1 MADDK
6 SLLEDILEVR
16 KKRFKDAL
24 FDNDDSQISKNN
36 FVRKNENKNKIDMD
50 DKYMDL
56 KNKKINEIDEKVK
69 TNNGKITKLE
79 KIREQRAKRERL
91 EKGFIQP
98 KKSENIIKDNQN
110 TENLKKIEKTQEKTA
125 KLKNQNENINLSKN
139 SDKSI
144 KAVADSTKTVNTAQK
159 EKAAKETDRNSI
171 IKNFFKNRKNKKLS
185 FTPYIRTEVDVR
197 SVMKDVIISL
207 IPAIIAA
214 SLVYGAKALL
224 VIVTS
229 IFSAV
234 VTEKLFSRIF
244 LNDKDSVHDLSA
256 VITGILMALTLA
268 PLTSLPVVAFG
279 ASMAIIFGKLMYGG
293 IGKNV
298 LNPAV
303 VGREFMTVFFPAAMS
318 SGTIWFSQETL
329 RLSKVNFFVNFQKTP
344 IMSYLDELLL
354 TSSGSL
360 GSYSAF
366 ALILGGLYLLLKNR
380 ISWHIPVTLFA
391 TSFIAT
397 MILKDG
403 ISVSMGGLLL
413 TGIFMAT
420 DMPTSPSFAG
430 GKIYYGIMLGV
441 VIVLL
446 SVLGVK
452 NETLSYVLLILN
464 PFTRFIN
471 KVFRPVVFGYDV
483 KEEVV
488 KQVGKAILLTFGII
502 VFALIFIGLHKIGA
516 IPYLVYL
523 YILVLTLQLIRSD
536 RNKNLSK

>member
-1 MADDK
+1 MTDEK
-6 SLLEDILEVR
+6 TLLEEILDVR
-16 KKRFKDAL
+16 KKIKNGL
-24 FDNDDSQISKNN
+24 LDNDDTVHHSET
-36 FVRKNENKNKIDMD
+36 EN
-50 DKYMDL
+50 L
-56 KNKKINEIDEKVK
+56 PKKRNINQQNLH
-69 TNNGKITKLE
+69 NNGKIIKLE
-79 KIREQRAKRERL
+79 KTRNEKTKRETIKKEVN
-91 EKGFIQP
+91 EKAENEE
-98 KKSENIIKDNQN
+98 KKNI
-110 TENLKKIEKTQEKTA
+110 KKI
-125 KLKNQNENINLSKN
+125 KNTNLSKPKVYE
-139 SDKSI
+139 KSNILNEKNLGKQDEKI
-144 KAVADSTKTVNTAQK
+144 KRRK
-159 EKAAKETDRNSI
+159 I
-171 IKNFFKNRKNKKLS
+171 IRTFFKKREMKKMS
-185 FTPYIRTEVDVR
+185 FNPFVRTDVEVRD
-197 SVMKDVIISL
+197 VMKDVIISL
-207 IPAIIAA
+207 FPAIIAA
-214 SLVYGAKALL
+214 GLVYGLTALL

-234 VTEKLFSRIF
+234 ITEKLFSRIF
-244 LNDKDSVHDLSA
+244 LNDKDSAHDLSA

-303 VGREFMTVFFPAAMS
+303 VGREFMTVFFPVAMS
-318 SGTIWFSQETL
+318 SGTIWFSQEAL
-329 RLSKVNFFVNFQKTP
+329 RLSKINFFVNFQKTP

-420 DMPTSPSFAG
+420 DMPTSPSFAA
-430 GKIYYGIMLGV
+430 GKIYYGIILGV

-446 SVLGVK
+446 SMLGVK

-464 PFTRFIN
+464 PFTRYIN
-471 KVFRPVVFGYDV
+471 KVFRPVVFGYEV

-488 KQVGKAILLTFGII
+488 KQVGKGILLTLVII

-536 RNKNLSK
+536 RNKKFK

>member
-1 MADDK
+1 MTDEK
-6 SLLEDILEVR
+6 TLLEEILDVR
-16 KKRFKDAL
+16 KKIKNGL
-24 FDNDDSQISKNN
+24 LDNDDTVHHSET
-36 FVRKNENKNKIDMD
+36 EN
-50 DKYMDL
+50 L
-56 KNKKINEIDEKVK
+56 PKKRNINQQNLH
-69 TNNGKITKLE
+69 NNGKIIKLE
-79 KIREQRAKRERL
+79 KTRNEKTKRETIKKEVN
-91 EKGFIQP
+91 EKAENEE
-98 KKSENIIKDNQN
+98 KKNI
-110 TENLKKIEKTQEKTA
+110 KKI
-125 KLKNQNENINLSKN
+125 KNTNLSKPKVYE
-139 SDKSI
+139 KSNILNEKNLGKQDEKI
-144 KAVADSTKTVNTAQK
+144 KRRK
-159 EKAAKETDRNSI
+159 I
-171 IKNFFKNRKNKKLS
+171 IRTFFKKREMKKMS
-185 FTPYIRTEVDVR
+185 FNPFVRTDVEVRD
-197 SVMKDVIISL
+197 VMKDVIISL
-207 IPAIIAA
+207 FPAIIAA
-214 SLVYGAKALL
+214 GLVYGLTALL
-224 VIVTS
+224 VIATS
-229 IFSAV
+229 VFSAV

-244 LNDKDSVHDLSA
+244 LNDKNSAHDLSA

-318 SGTIWFSQETL
+318 SGTIWFSQEAL
-329 RLSKVNFFVNFQKTP
+329 RLSKINFFVNFQKTP

-360 GSYSAF
+360 GSYSVF
-366 ALILGGLYLLLKNR
+366 ALIMGGLYLLLKNR

-446 SVLGVK
+446 SMLGVK

-488 KQVGKAILLTFGII
+488 KQVGKAIILTLGII
-502 VFALIFIGLHKIGA
+502 VFALIFIGLHKIEA

-536 RNKNLSK
+536 RNKKFK

>member
-1 MADDK
+1 MTDEK
-6 SLLEDILEVR
+6 TLLEEILDVR
-16 KKRFKDAL
+16 KKIKNGL
-24 FDNDDSQISKNN
+24 LDNDDTVHHSET
-36 FVRKNENKNKIDMD
+36 EN
-50 DKYMDL
+50 L
-56 KNKKINEIDEKVK
+56 PKKRNINQQNLH
-69 TNNGKITKLE
+69 NNGKIIKLE
-79 KIREQRAKRERL
+79 KTRNEKTKRETIKKEVN
-91 EKGFIQP
+91 EKAENEE
-98 KKSENIIKDNQN
+98 KKNI
-110 TENLKKIEKTQEKTA
+110 KKI
-125 KLKNQNENINLSKN
+125 KNTNLSKPKVYE
-139 SDKSI
+139 KSNILNEKNLGKQDEKI
-144 KAVADSTKTVNTAQK
+144 KRRK
-159 EKAAKETDRNSI
+159 I
-171 IKNFFKNRKNKKLS
+171 IRTFFKKREMKKMS
-185 FTPYIRTEVDVR
+185 FNPFVRTDVEVRD
-197 SVMKDVIISL
+197 VMKDVIISL
-207 IPAIIAA
+207 FPAIIAA
-214 SLVYGAKALL
+214 GLVYGLTALL

-234 VTEKLFSRIF
+234 ITEKLFSRIF
-244 LNDKDSVHDLSA
+244 LNDKDSAHDLSA

-303 VGREFMTVFFPAAMS
+303 VGREFMTVFFPATMS
-318 SGTIWFSQETL
+318 SGTIWFSQEAL
-329 RLSKVNFFVNFQKTP
+329 RLSKINFFVNFQKTP

-420 DMPTSPSFAG
+420 DMPTSPSFAA
-430 GKIYYGIMLGV
+430 GKIYYGIILGV

-446 SVLGVK
+446 SMLGVK

-464 PFTRFIN
+464 PFTRYIN
-471 KVFRPVVFGYDV
+471 KVFRPVVFGYEV

-488 KQVGKAILLTFGII
+488 KQVGKGILLTLVII

-536 RNKNLSK
+536 RNKKGN

>member
-6 SLLEDILEVR
+6 SLLEDILNVR

-24 FDNDDSQISKNN
+24 FDNDGSQISKNN
-36 FVRKNENKNKIDMD
+36 FVSENENKNKIDMD

-56 KNKKINEIDEKVK
+56 KNKKTNEINEKVK
-69 TNNGKITKLE
+69 TNSGKIIKLE
-79 KIREQRAKRERL
+79 KIREQKAKRERL
-91 EKGFIQP
+91 EKGFIQT
-98 KKSENIIKDNQN
+98 KESENVNKDNQN

-125 KLKNQNENINLSKN
+125 KLNNQNENVNLRKN
-139 SDKSI
+139 SDKSV
-144 KAVADSTKTVNTAQK
+144 KTDTKTVNTAQK
-159 EKAAKETDRNSI
+159 EKAAKKTDRNSI

-185 FTPYIRTEVDVR
+185 FTPYIRTEVDIR

-207 IPAIIAA
+207 IPAIVAA

-229 IFSAV
+229 VFSAV
-234 VTEKLFSRIF
+234 VTEKLFSIIF
-244 LNDKDSVHDLSA
+244 LNDKDSAHDLSA

-279 ASMAIIFGKLMYGG
+279 AAMAIIFGKLMYGG

-318 SGTIWFSQETL
+318 SGTIWFSQEAL
-329 RLSKVNFFVNFQKTP
+329 RLSKINFFVNFQKTP

-366 ALILGGLYLLLKNR
+366 ALVLGGLYLLLKNR

-391 TSFIAT
+391 TSFIAA
-397 MILKDG
+397 MVLKDG
-403 ISVSMGGLLL
+403 ISVSTGGLLL
-413 TGIFMAT
+413 IGIFMAT

-441 VIVLL
+441 VIALL

-488 KQVGKAILLTFGII
+488 KQGGKAILLTLGII

-536 RNKNLSK
+536 RNKKGN

>member
-1 MADDK
+1 MTDEK
-6 SLLEDILEVR
+6 TLLEEILDVR
-16 KKRFKDAL
+16 KKIKNGL
-24 FDNDDSQISKNN
+24 LDNDDTVHPSET
-36 FVRKNENKNKIDMD
+36 ENL
-50 DKYMDL
+50 L
-56 KNKKINEIDEKVK
+56 KKRDTNQQNLY
-69 TNNGKITKLE
+69 NNGKIIKLE
-79 KIREQRAKRERL
+79 KTRNEKTKRETIKKEVN
-91 EKGFIQP
+91 EKA
-98 KKSENIIKDNQN
+98 ENEEK
-110 TENLKKIEKTQEKTA
+110 KKI
-125 KLKNQNENINLSKN
+125 KNTNLSKPKVYE
-139 SDKSI
+139 KSNILNEKNLGKQDEKI
-144 KAVADSTKTVNTAQK
+144 KRR
-159 EKAAKETDRNSI
+159 EI
-171 IKNFFKNRKNKKLS
+171 IRNFFKKREKKKMS
-185 FTPYIRTEVDVR
+185 FNPFVRTDVEVRD
-197 SVMKDVIISL
+197 VMKDVIIAL
-207 IPAIIAA
+207 FPAIIAA
-214 SLVYGAKALL
+214 GLVYGLTALL

-234 VTEKLFSRIF
+234 ITEKLFSRIF
-244 LNDKDSVHDLSA
+244 LNDKDSALDLSA

-318 SGTIWFSQETL
+318 SGTIWFSQEAL
-329 RLSKVNFFVNFQKTP
+329 RLSKINFFVNFQKTP

-360 GSYSAF
+360 GSYSVF
-366 ALILGGLYLLLKNR
+366 ALIMGGLYLLLKNR

-420 DMPTSPSFAG
+420 DMPTSPSFAA
-430 GKIYYGIMLGV
+430 GKIYYGIILGV

-446 SVLGVK
+446 SMLGVK

-464 PFTRFIN
+464 PFTRYIN
-471 KVFRPVVFGYDV
+471 KVFRPVVFGYEV

-488 KQVGKAILLTFGII
+488 KQVGKGILLTLVII

-536 RNKNLSK
+536 RNKKFK

>member
-1 MADDK
+1 MTDEK
-6 SLLEDILEVR
+6 TLLEEILDVR
-16 KKRFKDAL
+16 KKIKNGL
-24 FDNDDSQISKNN
+24 LDNDDTVHHSET
-36 FVRKNENKNKIDMD
+36 EN
-50 DKYMDL
+50 L
-56 KNKKINEIDEKVK
+56 PKKRNINQQNLH
-69 TNNGKITKLE
+69 NNGKIIKLE
-79 KIREQRAKRERL
+79 KTRNEKNKRETIKKEVN
-91 EKGFIQP
+91 EKAENEE
-98 KKSENIIKDNQN
+98 KKNI
-110 TENLKKIEKTQEKTA
+110 KKI
-125 KLKNQNENINLSKN
+125 KNTNLSKPKVYE
-139 SDKSI
+139 KSNILNEKNLGKQDEKI
-144 KAVADSTKTVNTAQK
+144 KRRK
-159 EKAAKETDRNSI
+159 I
-171 IKNFFKNRKNKKLS
+171 IRTFFKKREMKKMS
-185 FTPYIRTEVDVR
+185 FNPFVRTDVEVRD
-197 SVMKDVIISL
+197 VMKDVIISL
-207 IPAIIAA
+207 FPAIIAA
-214 SLVYGAKALL
+214 GLVYGLTALL

-234 VTEKLFSRIF
+234 ITEKLFSRIF
-244 LNDKDSVHDLSA
+244 LNDKDSAHDLSA

-318 SGTIWFSQETL
+318 SGTIWFSQEAL
-329 RLSKVNFFVNFQKTP
+329 RLSKINFFVNFQKTP

-420 DMPTSPSFAG
+420 DMPTSPSFAA
-430 GKIYYGIMLGV
+430 GKIYYGIILGV

-446 SVLGVK
+446 SMLGVK

-464 PFTRFIN
+464 PFTRYIN
-471 KVFRPVVFGYDV
+471 KVFRPVVFGYEV

-488 KQVGKAILLTFGII
+488 KQVGKGILLTLVII
-502 VFALIFIGLHKIGA
+502 VFALIFIWLHKIGA

-536 RNKNLSK
+536 RNKKFK

>member
-1 MADDK
+1 MTDEK
-6 SLLEDILEVR
+6 TLLEEILDVR
-16 KKRFKDAL
+16 KKIKNGL
-24 FDNDDSQISKNN
+24 LDNDDTVHHSET
-36 FVRKNENKNKIDMD
+36 EN
-50 DKYMDL
+50 L
-56 KNKKINEIDEKVK
+56 PKKRNINQQNLH
-69 TNNGKITKLE
+69 NNGKIIKLE
-79 KIREQRAKRERL
+79 KTRNEKTKRETIKKEVN
-91 EKGFIQP
+91 EKAENEE
-98 KKSENIIKDNQN
+98 KKNI
-110 TENLKKIEKTQEKTA
+110 KKI
-125 KLKNQNENINLSKN
+125 KNTNLSKPKVYE
-139 SDKSI
+139 KSNILNEKNLGKQDEKI
-144 KAVADSTKTVNTAQK
+144 KRRK
-159 EKAAKETDRNSI
+159 I
-171 IKNFFKNRKNKKLS
+171 IRTFFKKREMKKMS
-185 FTPYIRTEVDVR
+185 FNPFVRTDVEVRD
-197 SVMKDVIISL
+197 VMKDVIISL
-207 IPAIIAA
+207 FPAIIAA
-214 SLVYGAKALL
+214 GLVYGLTALL

-234 VTEKLFSRIF
+234 ITEKLFSRIF
-244 LNDKDSVHDLSA
+244 LNDKDSAHDLSA

-318 SGTIWFSQETL
+318 SGTIWFSQEAL
-329 RLSKVNFFVNFQKTP
+329 RLSKINFFVNFQKIP

-420 DMPTSPSFAG
+420 DMPTSPSFAA
-430 GKIYYGIMLGV
+430 GKIYYGIILGV

-446 SVLGVK
+446 SMLGVK

-464 PFTRFIN
+464 PFTRYIN
-471 KVFRPVVFGYDV
+471 KVFRPVVFGYEV

-488 KQVGKAILLTFGII
+488 KQVGKGILLTLVII

-536 RNKNLSK
+536 RNKKFK

>member
-6 SLLEDILEVR
+6 SLLEDILNVR

-24 FDNDDSQISKNN
+24 FDNDGSQISKNN
-36 FVRKNENKNKIDMD
+36 FVSENENKNKIDMD

-56 KNKKINEIDEKVK
+56 KNKKTNEINEKVK
-69 TNNGKITKLE
+69 TNSGKIIKLE
-79 KIREQRAKRERL
+79 KIREQKAKRERL
-91 EKGFIQP
+91 EKGFIQT
-98 KKSENIIKDNQN
+98 KESENVNKDNQN

-125 KLKNQNENINLSKN
+125 KLNNQNENANLRKN
-139 SDKSI
+139 SDKSV
-144 KAVADSTKTVNTAQK
+144 KTDTKTVNTAQK
-159 EKAAKETDRNSI
+159 EKTAKKTDRNSI

-185 FTPYIRTEVDVR
+185 FTPYIRTEVDIR

-207 IPAIIAA
+207 IPAIVAA

-234 VTEKLFSRIF
+234 VTEKLFSIIF
-244 LNDKDSVHDLSA
+244 LNDKDSAHDLSA

-279 ASMAIIFGKLMYGG
+279 AGMAIIFGKLMYGG

-318 SGTIWFSQETL
+318 SGTIWFSQEAL
-329 RLSKVNFFVNFQKTP
+329 RLSKINFFVNFQKTP

-391 TSFIAT
+391 TSFIAA
-397 MILKDG
+397 MVLKDG
-403 ISVSMGGLLL
+403 ISVSTGGLLL

-441 VIVLL
+441 VIALL

-488 KQVGKAILLTFGII
+488 KQGGKAILLTLGII

-536 RNKNLSK
+536 RNKKFN

>member
-6 SLLEDILEVR
+6 SLIEDILNVR

-24 FDNDDSQISKNN
+24 FDNDGSQISKNN
-36 FVRKNENKNKIDMD
+36 FVSENENKNKIDMD

-56 KNKKINEIDEKVK
+56 KNKKTNEINEKVK
-69 TNNGKITKLE
+69 TNSGKIIKLE
-79 KIREQRAKRERL
+79 KIREQKAKRERL
-91 EKGFIQP
+91 EKGFIQT
-98 KKSENIIKDNQN
+98 KESENVNKDNQN

-125 KLKNQNENINLSKN
+125 KLNNQNENVNLRKN
-139 SDKSI
+139 SDKSV
-144 KAVADSTKTVNTAQK
+144 KTDTKTVNTAQK
-159 EKAAKETDRNSI
+159 EKAAKKTDRNSI

-185 FTPYIRTEVDVR
+185 FTPYIRTEVDIR

-207 IPAIIAA
+207 IPAIVAA

-234 VTEKLFSRIF
+234 VTEKLFSIIF
-244 LNDKDSVHDLSA
+244 LNDKDSAHDLSA

-318 SGTIWFSQETL
+318 SGTIWFSQEAL
-329 RLSKVNFFVNFQKTP
+329 RLSKINFFVNFQKTP

-391 TSFIAT
+391 TSFIAA
-397 MILKDG
+397 MVLKDG
-403 ISVSMGGLLL
+403 ISVSTGGLLL

-441 VIVLL
+441 VIALL

-488 KQVGKAILLTFGII
+488 KQGGKAILLTLGII

-536 RNKNLSK
+536 RNKKFN

>member
-1 MADDK
+1 MTDEK
-6 SLLEDILEVR
+6 TLLEEILDVR
-16 KKRFKDAL
+16 KKIKNGLLDNEDTVHPSETENLLKKKDTNQQNL
-24 FDNDDSQISKNN
+24 
-36 FVRKNENKNKIDMD
+36 
-50 DKYMDL
+50 Y
-56 KNKKINEIDEKVK
+56 
-69 TNNGKITKLE
+69 NNGKIIKLE
-79 KIREQRAKRERL
+79 KTRNEKTKRETIKKEVN
-91 EKGFIQP
+91 EKA
-98 KKSENIIKDNQN
+98 ENEEK
-110 TENLKKIEKTQEKTA
+110 KKI
-125 KLKNQNENINLSKN
+125 KNTNLSKPKVYE
-139 SDKSI
+139 KSNILNEKNLGKQDEKI
-144 KAVADSTKTVNTAQK
+144 KRR
-159 EKAAKETDRNSI
+159 EI
-171 IKNFFKNRKNKKLS
+171 IRNFFKKREKKKMS
-185 FTPYIRTEVDVR
+185 FNPFVRTDVEVRD
-197 SVMKDVIISL
+197 VMKDVIIAL
-207 IPAIIAA
+207 FPAIIAA
-214 SLVYGAKALL
+214 GLVYGLTALL

-234 VTEKLFSRIF
+234 ITEKLFSRIF
-244 LNDKDSVHDLSA
+244 LNDKDSAHDLSA

-318 SGTIWFSQETL
+318 SGTIWFSQEAL
-329 RLSKVNFFVNFQKTP
+329 RLSKINFFVNFQKTP

-420 DMPTSPSFAG
+420 DMPTSPSFAA
-430 GKIYYGIMLGV
+430 GKIYYGIILGV

-446 SVLGVK
+446 SMLGVK

-464 PFTRFIN
+464 PFTRYIN
-471 KVFRPVVFGYDV
+471 KVFRPVVFGYEV

-488 KQVGKAILLTFGII
+488 KQVGKGILLTLVII
-502 VFALIFIGLHKIGA
+502 VFALIFIGLHKIEA

-523 YILVLTLQLIRSD
+523 YILVLILQLIRSD
-536 RNKNLSK
+536 RNKKFK

>member
-1 MADDK
+1 M
-6 SLLEDILEVR
+6 LEEILDVR
-16 KKRFKDAL
+16 KKIKNGLLDNEDTVHPSETENLLKKKDTNQQNL
-24 FDNDDSQISKNN
+24 
-36 FVRKNENKNKIDMD
+36 
-50 DKYMDL
+50 Y
-56 KNKKINEIDEKVK
+56 
-69 TNNGKITKLE
+69 NNGKIIKLE
-79 KIREQRAKRERL
+79 KTRNEKTKRETIKKEVN
-91 EKGFIQP
+91 EKAENEE
-98 KKSENIIKDNQN
+98 KKNI
-110 TENLKKIEKTQEKTA
+110 KKI
-125 KLKNQNENINLSKN
+125 KNTNLSKPKVYE
-139 SDKSI
+139 KSNILNEKNLGKQDEKI
-144 KAVADSTKTVNTAQK
+144 KRRK
-159 EKAAKETDRNSI
+159 I
-171 IKNFFKNRKNKKLS
+171 IRTFFKKREMKKMS
-185 FTPYIRTEVDVR
+185 FNPFVRTDVEVRD
-197 SVMKDVIISL
+197 VMKDVIISL
-207 IPAIIAA
+207 FPAIIAA
-214 SLVYGAKALL
+214 GLVYGLTALL

-234 VTEKLFSRIF
+234 ITEKLFSRIF
-244 LNDKDSVHDLSA
+244 LNDKDSAHDLSA

-318 SGTIWFSQETL
+318 SGTIWFSQEAL
-329 RLSKVNFFVNFQKTP
+329 RLSKINFFVNFQKTP

-420 DMPTSPSFAG
+420 DMPTSPSFAA
-430 GKIYYGIMLGV
+430 GKIYYGIILGV

-446 SVLGVK
+446 SMLGVK

-464 PFTRFIN
+464 PFTRYIN
-471 KVFRPVVFGYDV
+471 KVFRPVVFGYEV

-488 KQVGKAILLTFGII
+488 KQVGKGILLTLVII
-502 VFALIFIGLHKIGA
+502 VFALIFIGLHKIEA

-523 YILVLTLQLIRSD
+523 YILVLILQLIRSD
-536 RNKNLSK
+536 RNKKFK

>member
-6 SLLEDILEVR
+6 SLLEDILNVR

-24 FDNDDSQISKNN
+24 FDNDGSQISKNN
-36 FVRKNENKNKIDMD
+36 FVSENENKNKIDMD

-56 KNKKINEIDEKVK
+56 KNKKTNEINEKVK
-69 TNNGKITKLE
+69 TNSGKIIKLE
-79 KIREQRAKRERL
+79 KIREQKAKRERL
-91 EKGFIQP
+91 EKGFIQT
-98 KKSENIIKDNQN
+98 KESENVNKDNQN

-125 KLKNQNENINLSKN
+125 KLNNQNENVNLREN
-139 SDKSI
+139 SDKSV
-144 KAVADSTKTVNTAQK
+144 KTDTKTVNTVQK
-159 EKAAKETDRNSI
+159 EKAAKKTDRNSI

-185 FTPYIRTEVDVR
+185 FTPYIRTEVDIR

-207 IPAIIAA
+207 IPAIVAA

-229 IFSAV
+229 VFSAV

-244 LNDKDSVHDLSA
+244 LNDKDSAHDLSA

-279 ASMAIIFGKLMYGG
+279 AAMAIIFGKLMYGG

-318 SGTIWFSQETL
+318 SGTIWFSQEAL
-329 RLSKVNFFVNFQKTP
+329 RLSKINFFVNFQKTP

-391 TSFIAT
+391 TSFIAA
-397 MILKDG
+397 MVLKDG
-403 ISVSMGGLLL
+403 ISVSTGGLLL

-441 VIVLL
+441 VIALL

-488 KQVGKAILLTFGII
+488 KQGGKAILLTLGII

-536 RNKNLSK
+536 RNKKGN

>member
-6 SLLEDILEVR
+6 SLLEDILNVR

-24 FDNDDSQISKNN
+24 FDNDGSQISKNN
-36 FVRKNENKNKIDMD
+36 FVSENENKNKIDMD

-56 KNKKINEIDEKVK
+56 KNKKTNEINEKVK
-69 TNNGKITKLE
+69 TNSGKIIKLE
-79 KIREQRAKRERL
+79 KIREQKAKRERL
-91 EKGFIQP
+91 EKGFIQT
-98 KKSENIIKDNQN
+98 KESENVNKDNQN

-125 KLKNQNENINLSKN
+125 KLNNQNENANLRKN
-139 SDKSI
+139 SDKSV
-144 KAVADSTKTVNTAQK
+144 KTDTKTVNTAQK
-159 EKAAKETDRNSI
+159 EKAAKKTDRNSI

-185 FTPYIRTEVDVR
+185 FTPYIRTEVDIR

-207 IPAIIAA
+207 IPAIVAA

-234 VTEKLFSRIF
+234 VTEKLFSIIF
-244 LNDKDSVHDLSA
+244 LNDKDSAHDLSA

-279 ASMAIIFGKLMYGG
+279 AGMAIIFGKLMYGG

-318 SGTIWFSQETL
+318 SGTIWFSQEAL
-329 RLSKVNFFVNFQKTP
+329 RLSKINFFVNFQKTP
-344 IMSYLDELLL
+344 VMSYLDELLL

-391 TSFIAT
+391 TSFIAA
-397 MILKDG
+397 MVLKDG
-403 ISVSMGGLLL
+403 ISVSTGGLLL

-441 VIVLL
+441 VIALL

-488 KQVGKAILLTFGII
+488 KQGGKAILLTLGII

-536 RNKNLSK
+536 RNKKFN

>member
-1 MADDK
+1 MTDEK
-6 SLLEDILEVR
+6 TLLEEILDVR
-16 KKRFKDAL
+16 KKIKNGL
-24 FDNDDSQISKNN
+24 LDNDDTVHHSET
-36 FVRKNENKNKIDMD
+36 EN
-50 DKYMDL
+50 L
-56 KNKKINEIDEKVK
+56 PKKRNINQQNLH
-69 TNNGKITKLE
+69 NNGKIIKLE
-79 KIREQRAKRERL
+79 KTRNEKTKRETIKKEVN
-91 EKGFIQP
+91 EKAENEE
-98 KKSENIIKDNQN
+98 KKNI
-110 TENLKKIEKTQEKTA
+110 KKI
-125 KLKNQNENINLSKN
+125 KNTNLSKPKVYE
-139 SDKSI
+139 KSNILNEKNLGKQDEKI
-144 KAVADSTKTVNTAQK
+144 KRRK
-159 EKAAKETDRNSI
+159 I
-171 IKNFFKNRKNKKLS
+171 IRTFFKKREMKKMS
-185 FTPYIRTEVDVR
+185 FNPFVRTDVEVRD
-197 SVMKDVIISL
+197 VMKDVIISL
-207 IPAIIAA
+207 FPAIIAA
-214 SLVYGAKALL
+214 GLVYGLTALL

-244 LNDKDSVHDLSA
+244 LNDKDSAHDLSA

-318 SGTIWFSQETL
+318 SGTIWFSQEAL
-329 RLSKVNFFVNFQKTP
+329 RLSKINFFVNFQKTP

-464 PFTRFIN
+464 PFTRYIN
-471 KVFRPVVFGYDV
+471 KVFRPVVFGYEV

-488 KQVGKAILLTFGII
+488 KQVGKGILLTLGII

-536 RNKNLSK
+536 RNKKFK

>member
-1 MADDK
+1 MTDEK
-6 SLLEDILEVR
+6 TLLEEILDVR
-16 KKRFKDAL
+16 KKIKNGL
-24 FDNDDSQISKNN
+24 LDNDDTVHHSET
-36 FVRKNENKNKIDMD
+36 EN
-50 DKYMDL
+50 L
-56 KNKKINEIDEKVK
+56 PKKRNINQQNLH
-69 TNNGKITKLE
+69 NNGKIIKLE
-79 KIREQRAKRERL
+79 KTRNEKIKREAVKKETN
-91 EKGFIQP
+91 EKVENEKKKNIKTTINTKNTNLNKP
-98 KKSENIIKDNQN
+98 KV
-110 TENLKKIEKTQEKTA
+110 QEKSNI
-125 KLKNQNENINLSKN
+125 LNEKNLGKQDEK
-139 SDKSI
+139 I
-144 KAVADSTKTVNTAQK
+144 KRR
-159 EKAAKETDRNSI
+159 EI
-171 IKNFFKNRKNKKLS
+171 IRNFFKKREMKKMS
-185 FTPYIRTEVDVR
+185 FNPFVRTDVEVRD
-197 SVMKDVIISL
+197 VMKDVIISL
-207 IPAIIAA
+207 FPAIIAA
-214 SLVYGAKALL
+214 GLVYGLTALL

-234 VTEKLFSRIF
+234 ITEKLFSRIF
-244 LNDKDSVHDLSA
+244 LNDKDSAHDLSA

-318 SGTIWFSQETL
+318 SGTIWFSQEAL
-329 RLSKVNFFVNFQKTP
+329 RLSKINFFVNFQKTP

-420 DMPTSPSFAG
+420 DMPTSPSFAA
-430 GKIYYGIMLGV
+430 GKIYYGIILGV

-446 SVLGVK
+446 SMLGLK

-464 PFTRFIN
+464 PFTRYIN
-471 KVFRPVVFGYDV
+471 KVFRPVVFGYEV

-488 KQVGKAILLTFGII
+488 KQVGKGILLTLVII

-536 RNKNLSK
+536 RNKKFK

>member
-6 SLLEDILEVR
+6 SLLEDILNVR

-24 FDNDDSQISKNN
+24 FDNDGSQISKNN
-36 FVRKNENKNKIDMD
+36 FVSENENKNKIDMD

-56 KNKKINEIDEKVK
+56 KNKKTNEINEKVK
-69 TNNGKITKLE
+69 TNSGKIIKLE
-79 KIREQRAKRERL
+79 KIREQKAKRERL

-98 KKSENIIKDNQN
+98 KESENVNKDNQN

-125 KLKNQNENINLSKN
+125 KLNNQNENANLRKN
-139 SDKSI
+139 SDKSV
-144 KAVADSTKTVNTAQK
+144 KTDTKTVNTAQK
-159 EKAAKETDRNSI
+159 EKAAKKTDRNSI

-185 FTPYIRTEVDVR
+185 FTPYIRTEVDIR

-207 IPAIIAA
+207 IPAVVVA

-234 VTEKLFSRIF
+234 VTEKLFSIIF
-244 LNDKDSVHDLSA
+244 LNDKDSAHDLSA

-279 ASMAIIFGKLMYGG
+279 AGMAIIFGKLMYGG

-318 SGTIWFSQETL
+318 SGTIWFSQEAL
-329 RLSKVNFFVNFQKTP
+329 RLSKINFFVNFQKTP

-391 TSFIAT
+391 TSFIAA
-397 MILKDG
+397 MVLKDG
-403 ISVSMGGLLL
+403 ISVSTGGLLL

-441 VIVLL
+441 VIALL

-488 KQVGKAILLTFGII
+488 KQGGKAILLTLGII

-536 RNKNLSK
+536 RNKKFN

>member
-1 MADDK
+1 MSFNPFVRTDV
-6 SLLEDILEVR
+6 EVR
-16 KKRFKDAL
+16 D
-24 FDNDDSQISKNN
+24 
-36 FVRKNENKNKIDMD
+36 
-50 DKYMDL
+50 
-56 KNKKINEIDEKVK
+56 
-69 TNNGKITKLE
+69 
-79 KIREQRAKRERL
+79 
-91 EKGFIQP
+91 
-98 KKSENIIKDNQN
+98 
-110 TENLKKIEKTQEKTA
+110 
-125 KLKNQNENINLSKN
+125 
-139 SDKSI
+139 
-144 KAVADSTKTVNTAQK
+144 
-159 EKAAKETDRNSI
+159 
-171 IKNFFKNRKNKKLS
+171 
-185 FTPYIRTEVDVR
+185 
-197 SVMKDVIISL
+197 VMKDVIISL
-207 IPAIIAA
+207 FPAIIAA
-214 SLVYGAKALL
+214 GLVYGLTALL

-244 LNDKDSVHDLSA
+244 LNDKDSAHDLSA

-318 SGTIWFSQETL
+318 SGTIWFSQEAL
-329 RLSKVNFFVNFQKTP
+329 RLSKINFFVNFQKTP

-430 GKIYYGIMLGV
+430 GKIYYGIILGV

-446 SVLGVK
+446 SMLGVK

-464 PFTRFIN
+464 PFTRYIN
-471 KVFRPVVFGYDV
+471 KVFRPVVFGYEV

-488 KQVGKAILLTFGII
+488 KQVGKGILLTLGII

-536 RNKNLSK
+536 RNKKFK

>member
-1 MADDK
+1 MTDEK
-6 SLLEDILEVR
+6 TLLEEILDVR
-16 KKRFKDAL
+16 KKIKNGL
-24 FDNDDSQISKNN
+24 LDNDDTVHHSET
-36 FVRKNENKNKIDMD
+36 EN
-50 DKYMDL
+50 L
-56 KNKKINEIDEKVK
+56 PKKRNINQQNLH
-69 TNNGKITKLE
+69 NNGKIIKLE
-79 KIREQRAKRERL
+79 KTRNEKTKRETIKKEVN
-91 EKGFIQP
+91 EKAENEE
-98 KKSENIIKDNQN
+98 KKNI
-110 TENLKKIEKTQEKTA
+110 KKI
-125 KLKNQNENINLSKN
+125 KNTNLSKPKVYE
-139 SDKSI
+139 KSNILNEKNLGKQDEKI
-144 KAVADSTKTVNTAQK
+144 KRR
-159 EKAAKETDRNSI
+159 EI
-171 IKNFFKNRKNKKLS
+171 IRNFFKKREKKKMS
-185 FTPYIRTEVDVR
+185 FNPFVRTDVEVRD
-197 SVMKDVIISL
+197 VMKDVIIAL
-207 IPAIIAA
+207 FPAIIAA
-214 SLVYGAKALL
+214 GLVYGLTALL

-234 VTEKLFSRIF
+234 ITEKLFSRIF
-244 LNDKDSVHDLSA
+244 LNDKDSALDLSA

-318 SGTIWFSQETL
+318 SGTIWFSQEAL
-329 RLSKVNFFVNFQKTP
+329 RLSKINFFVNFQKTP

-360 GSYSAF
+360 GSYSVF
-366 ALILGGLYLLLKNR
+366 ALIMGGLYLLLKNR

-420 DMPTSPSFAG
+420 DMPTSPSFGG

-488 KQVGKAILLTFGII
+488 KQVGKAIILTLGII

-536 RNKNLSK
+536 RNKKFK

>member
-6 SLLEDILEVR
+6 SLLEDILNVR

-24 FDNDDSQISKNN
+24 FDNDGSQISKNN
-36 FVRKNENKNKIDMD
+36 FVSENENKNKIDMD

-56 KNKKINEIDEKVK
+56 KDKKTNEINEKVK
-69 TNNGKITKLE
+69 TNSGKIIKLE
-79 KIREQRAKRERL
+79 KIREQKAKRERL

-98 KKSENIIKDNQN
+98 KESENVNKDNQN

-125 KLKNQNENINLSKN
+125 KLNNQNENVNLRKN
-139 SDKSI
+139 SDKSV
-144 KAVADSTKTVNTAQK
+144 KTDTKTVNTAQK
-159 EKAAKETDRNSI
+159 EKAAKKTDRNSI

-185 FTPYIRTEVDVR
+185 FTPYIRTEVDIR

-207 IPAIIAA
+207 IPAIVAA

-244 LNDKDSVHDLSA
+244 LNDKDSAHDLSA

-279 ASMAIIFGKLMYGG
+279 AAMAIIFGKLMYGG
-293 IGKNV
+293 IGKNL

-318 SGTIWFSQETL
+318 SGTIWFSQEAL
-329 RLSKVNFFVNFQKTP
+329 RLSKINFFVNFQKTP

-366 ALILGGLYLLLKNR
+366 ALVLGGLYLLLKNR

-391 TSFIAT
+391 TSFIAA
-397 MILKDG
+397 MVLKDG
-403 ISVSMGGLLL
+403 ISVSTGGLLL

-441 VIVLL
+441 VIMLL

-464 PFTRFIN
+464 PFTRYIN

-488 KQVGKAILLTFGII
+488 KQGGKAILLTLGII

-536 RNKNLSK
+536 RNKKFN

>member
-1 MADDK
+1 MTDEK
-6 SLLEDILEVR
+6 TLLEEILDVR
-16 KKRFKDAL
+16 KKIKNGL
-24 FDNDDSQISKNN
+24 LDNDDTVHHSET
-36 FVRKNENKNKIDMD
+36 EN
-50 DKYMDL
+50 L
-56 KNKKINEIDEKVK
+56 PKKRNINQQNLH
-69 TNNGKITKLE
+69 NNGKIIKLE
-79 KIREQRAKRERL
+79 KTRNEKTKRETIKKEVN
-91 EKGFIQP
+91 EKAENEE
-98 KKSENIIKDNQN
+98 KKNI
-110 TENLKKIEKTQEKTA
+110 KKI
-125 KLKNQNENINLSKN
+125 KNTNLSKPKVYE
-139 SDKSI
+139 KSNILNEKNLGKQDEKI
-144 KAVADSTKTVNTAQK
+144 KRRK
-159 EKAAKETDRNSI
+159 I
-171 IKNFFKNRKNKKLS
+171 IRTFFKKREMKKMS
-185 FTPYIRTEVDVR
+185 FNPFVRTDVEVRD
-197 SVMKDVIISL
+197 VMKDVIISL
-207 IPAIIAA
+207 FPALIAA
-214 SLVYGAKALL
+214 GLVYGLTALL

-234 VTEKLFSRIF
+234 ITEKLFSRIF
-244 LNDKDSVHDLSA
+244 LNDKDSAHDLSA

-318 SGTIWFSQETL
+318 SGTIWFSQEAL
-329 RLSKVNFFVNFQKTP
+329 RLSKINFFVNFQKTP

-420 DMPTSPSFAG
+420 DMPTSPSFAA
-430 GKIYYGIMLGV
+430 GKIYYGIILGV

-446 SVLGVK
+446 SMLGVK

-464 PFTRFIN
+464 PFTKYIN
-471 KVFRPVVFGYDV
+471 KVFRPVVFGYEV

-488 KQVGKAILLTFGII
+488 KQVGKGILLTLVII

-536 RNKNLSK
+536 RNKKFK

>member
-6 SLLEDILEVR
+6 SLLEDILNVR

-24 FDNDDSQISKNN
+24 FDNDGSQISKNN
-36 FVRKNENKNKIDMD
+36 FVSENENKNKIDMD

-56 KNKKINEIDEKVK
+56 KNKKTNEINEKVK
-69 TNNGKITKLE
+69 TNSGKIIKLE
-79 KIREQRAKRERL
+79 KIREQKAKRERL
-91 EKGFIQP
+91 EKGFIQT
-98 KKSENIIKDNQN
+98 KESENVNKDNQN

-125 KLKNQNENINLSKN
+125 KLNNQNENVNLRKN
-139 SDKSI
+139 SDKSV
-144 KAVADSTKTVNTAQK
+144 KTDTKTVNTAQK
-159 EKAAKETDRNSI
+159 EKAAKKTDRNSI

-185 FTPYIRTEVDVR
+185 FTPYIRTEVDIR

-207 IPAIIAA
+207 IPAIVAA

-234 VTEKLFSRIF
+234 VTEKLFSIIF
-244 LNDKDSVHDLSA
+244 LNDKDSAHDLSA

-303 VGREFMTVFFPAAMS
+303 VGREFMTVFFPVAMS
-318 SGTIWFSQETL
+318 SGTIWFSQEAL
-329 RLSKVNFFVNFQKTP
+329 RLSKINFFVNFQKTP

-391 TSFIAT
+391 TSFIAA
-397 MILKDG
+397 MVLKDG
-403 ISVSMGGLLL
+403 ISVSTGGLLL

-441 VIVLL
+441 VIALL

-488 KQVGKAILLTFGII
+488 KQGGKAILLTLGII

-536 RNKNLSK
+536 RNKKFN

>member
-1 MADDK
+1 MTDEK
-6 SLLEDILEVR
+6 TLLEEILDVR
-16 KKRFKDAL
+16 KKIKNGL
-24 FDNDDSQISKNN
+24 LDNDDTVHPSET
-36 FVRKNENKNKIDMD
+36 ENL
-50 DKYMDL
+50 L
-56 KNKKINEIDEKVK
+56 KKRDTNQQNLY
-69 TNNGKITKLE
+69 NNGKIIKLE
-79 KIREQRAKRERL
+79 KTRNEKTKRETIKKEVN
-91 EKGFIQP
+91 EKA
-98 KKSENIIKDNQN
+98 ENEEK
-110 TENLKKIEKTQEKTA
+110 KKI
-125 KLKNQNENINLSKN
+125 KNTNLSKPKVYE
-139 SDKSI
+139 KSNILNEKNLGKQDEKI
-144 KAVADSTKTVNTAQK
+144 KRR
-159 EKAAKETDRNSI
+159 EI
-171 IKNFFKNRKNKKLS
+171 IRNFFKKREKKKMS
-185 FTPYIRTEVDVR
+185 FNPFVRTDVEVRD
-197 SVMKDVIISL
+197 VMKDVIIAL
-207 IPAIIAA
+207 FPAIIAA
-214 SLVYGAKALL
+214 GLVYGLTALL

-234 VTEKLFSRIF
+234 ITEKLFSRIF
-244 LNDKDSVHDLSA
+244 LNDKDSALDLSA

-318 SGTIWFSQETL
+318 SGTIWFSQEAL
-329 RLSKVNFFVNFQKTP
+329 RLSKINVFVNFQKTP

-360 GSYSAF
+360 GSYSVF
-366 ALILGGLYLLLKNR
+366 ALIMGGLYLLLKNR

-420 DMPTSPSFAG
+420 DMPTSPSFGG

-488 KQVGKAILLTFGII
+488 KQVGKAIILTLGII

-536 RNKNLSK
+536 RNKKFK

>member
-1 MADDK
+1 MTDEK
-6 SLLEDILEVR
+6 TLLEEILDVR
-16 KKRFKDAL
+16 KKIKNGL
-24 FDNDDSQISKNN
+24 LDNDDAVHHSEA
-36 FVRKNENKNKIDMD
+36 EN
-50 DKYMDL
+50 L
-56 KNKKINEIDEKVK
+56 PKKRNINQQNLH
-69 TNNGKITKLE
+69 NNGKIIKLE
-79 KIREQRAKRERL
+79 KIRNEKIKREAVKKEAN
-91 EKGFIQP
+91 EKVENEKKKNIKTMINTKNKNLNKP
-98 KKSENIIKDNQN
+98 KV
-110 TENLKKIEKTQEKTA
+110 QEKSNI
-125 KLKNQNENINLSKN
+125 LNEKNLGKQDEK
-139 SDKSI
+139 I
-144 KAVADSTKTVNTAQK
+144 KRR
-159 EKAAKETDRNSI
+159 EI
-171 IKNFFKNRKNKKLS
+171 IRNFFKKREMKKMS
-185 FTPYIRTEVDVR
+185 FNPFVRTDVEVRD
-197 SVMKDVIISL
+197 VMKDVIISL
-207 IPAIIAA
+207 FPAIIAA
-214 SLVYGAKALL
+214 GLVYGLTALL

-244 LNDKDSVHDLSA
+244 LNDKDSAHDLSA

-279 ASMAIIFGKLMYGG
+279 AAMAIIFGKLMYGG

-318 SGTIWFSQETL
+318 SGTIWFSQEAL
-329 RLSKVNFFVNFQKTP
+329 RLSKINFFVNFQKTP

-391 TSFIAT
+391 TSFIAA
-397 MILKDG
+397 MVLKDG
-403 ISVSMGGLLL
+403 ISVSTGGLLL
-413 TGIFMAT
+413 IGIFMAT

-441 VIVLL
+441 VIALL

-464 PFTRFIN
+464 PFTRYIN

-488 KQVGKAILLTFGII
+488 KQGGKAILLTLGII

-536 RNKNLSK
+536 RNKKFK

>member
-6 SLLEDILEVR
+6 SLLEDILNVR

-24 FDNDDSQISKNN
+24 FDNDGSQISKNN
-36 FVRKNENKNKIDMD
+36 FVSENENKNKIDMD

-56 KNKKINEIDEKVK
+56 KNKKTNKINEKVK
-69 TNNGKITKLE
+69 TNSGKIIKLE
-79 KIREQRAKRERL
+79 KIREQKAKRERL
-91 EKGFIQP
+91 EKGFIQT
-98 KKSENIIKDNQN
+98 KESENVNKDNQN

-125 KLKNQNENINLSKN
+125 KLNNQNENVNLRKN
-139 SDKSI
+139 SDKSV
-144 KAVADSTKTVNTAQK
+144 KTDTKTVNTAQK
-159 EKAAKETDRNSI
+159 EKAAKKTDRNSI

-185 FTPYIRTEVDVR
+185 FTPYIRTEVDIR

-207 IPAIIAA
+207 IPAIVAA

-234 VTEKLFSRIF
+234 VTEKLFSIIF
-244 LNDKDSVHDLSA
+244 LNDKDSAHDLSA

-318 SGTIWFSQETL
+318 SGTIWFSQEAL
-329 RLSKVNFFVNFQKTP
+329 RLSKINFFVNFQKTP

-391 TSFIAT
+391 TSFIAA
-397 MILKDG
+397 MVLKDG
-403 ISVSMGGLLL
+403 ISVSTGGLLL

-446 SVLGVK
+446 SMLGVK

-488 KQVGKAILLTFGII
+488 KQGGKAILLTLGII

-536 RNKNLSK
+536 RNKKFK

>member
-1 MADDK
+1 MTDEK
-6 SLLEDILEVR
+6 TLLEEILDVR
-16 KKRFKDAL
+16 KKIKNGL
-24 FDNDDSQISKNN
+24 LDNDDAVHHSET
-36 FVRKNENKNKIDMD
+36 EN
-50 DKYMDL
+50 L
-56 KNKKINEIDEKVK
+56 PKKRNINQQNLH
-69 TNNGKITKLE
+69 NNGKIIKLE
-79 KIREQRAKRERL
+79 KTRNEKIKREAVKKETN
-91 EKGFIQP
+91 EKAENEKKKNIKTTINTKNKNLNKP
-98 KKSENIIKDNQN
+98 KV
-110 TENLKKIEKTQEKTA
+110 QEKSNI
-125 KLKNQNENINLSKN
+125 LNEKNLGKQDEK
-139 SDKSI
+139 I
-144 KAVADSTKTVNTAQK
+144 KRR
-159 EKAAKETDRNSI
+159 EI
-171 IKNFFKNRKNKKLS
+171 IRNFFKKREMKKMS
-185 FTPYIRTEVDVR
+185 FNPFVRTDVEVRD
-197 SVMKDVIISL
+197 VMKDVIISL
-207 IPAIIAA
+207 FPAIIAA
-214 SLVYGAKALL
+214 GLVYGLTALL

-234 VTEKLFSRIF
+234 MTEKLFSRIF
-244 LNDKDSVHDLSA
+244 LNDKNSAHDLSA

-318 SGTIWFSQETL
+318 SGTIWFSQEAL
-329 RLSKVNFFVNFQKTP
+329 RLSKINFFVNFQKTP

-464 PFTRFIN
+464 PFTRYIN
-471 KVFRPVVFGYDV
+471 KVFRPVVFGYEV

-488 KQVGKAILLTFGII
+488 KQVGKGILLTLGII

-523 YILVLTLQLIRSD
+523 YILILTLQLIRSD
-536 RNKNLSK
+536 RNKKFK

>member
-1 MADDK
+1 MTDEK
-6 SLLEDILEVR
+6 TLLEEILDVR
-16 KKRFKDAL
+16 KKIKNGL
-24 FDNDDSQISKNN
+24 LDNDDTVHHSET
-36 FVRKNENKNKIDMD
+36 EN
-50 DKYMDL
+50 L
-56 KNKKINEIDEKVK
+56 PKKRNINQQNLH
-69 TNNGKITKLE
+69 NNGKIIKLE
-79 KIREQRAKRERL
+79 KTRNEKIKREAVKKETN
-91 EKGFIQP
+91 EKVENEKKKNIKTMINTKNTNLNKP
-98 KKSENIIKDNQN
+98 KV
-110 TENLKKIEKTQEKTA
+110 QEKSNI
-125 KLKNQNENINLSKN
+125 LNEKNLGKQDEK
-139 SDKSI
+139 I
-144 KAVADSTKTVNTAQK
+144 KRR
-159 EKAAKETDRNSI
+159 EI
-171 IKNFFKNRKNKKLS
+171 IRNFFKKREMKKMS
-185 FTPYIRTEVDVR
+185 FNPFVRTDVEVRD
-197 SVMKDVIISL
+197 VMKDVIISL
-207 IPAIIAA
+207 FPAIIAA
-214 SLVYGAKALL
+214 GLVYGLTALL

-244 LNDKDSVHDLSA
+244 LNDKDSAHDLSA

-318 SGTIWFSQETL
+318 SGTIWFSQEAL
-329 RLSKVNFFVNFQKTP
+329 RLSKINFFVNFQKTP

-441 VIVLL
+441 VIALL

-488 KQVGKAILLTFGII
+488 KQGGKAILLTLGII

-536 RNKNLSK
+536 RNKKFK

>member
-6 SLLEDILEVR
+6 SLLEDILNVR

-24 FDNDDSQISKNN
+24 FDNDGSQISKNN
-36 FVRKNENKNKIDMD
+36 FVSENENKNKIDMD

-56 KNKKINEIDEKVK
+56 KNKKTNEINEKVK
-69 TNNGKITKLE
+69 TNSGKIIKLE
-79 KIREQRAKRERL
+79 KIREQKAKRERL
-91 EKGFIQP
+91 EKGFIQT
-98 KKSENIIKDNQN
+98 KESENVNKDNQN

-125 KLKNQNENINLSKN
+125 KLNNQNENVNLRKN
-139 SDKSI
+139 SDKSV
-144 KAVADSTKTVNTAQK
+144 KTDTKTVNTAQK
-159 EKAAKETDRNSI
+159 EKAAKKTDRNSI

-185 FTPYIRTEVDVR
+185 FTPYIRTEVDIR

-207 IPAIIAA
+207 IPAIVAA

-234 VTEKLFSRIF
+234 VTEKLFSIIF
-244 LNDKDSVHDLSA
+244 LNDKDSAHDLSA

-318 SGTIWFSQETL
+318 SGTIWFSQEAL
-329 RLSKVNFFVNFQKTP
+329 RLSKINFFVNFQKTP

-391 TSFIAT
+391 TSFIAA
-397 MILKDG
+397 MVLKDG
-403 ISVSMGGLLL
+403 ISVSTGGLLL

-441 VIVLL
+441 VIALL

-488 KQVGKAILLTFGII
+488 KQGGKAILLTLGII

-536 RNKNLSK
+536 RNKKFK

>member
-1 MADDK
+1 M
-6 SLLEDILEVR
+6 
-16 KKRFKDAL
+16 
-24 FDNDDSQISKNN
+24 
-36 FVRKNENKNKIDMD
+36 
-50 DKYMDL
+50 
-56 KNKKINEIDEKVK
+56 KKI
-69 TNNGKITKLE
+69 
-79 KIREQRAKRERL
+79 
-91 EKGFIQP
+91 
-98 KKSENIIKDNQN
+98 
-110 TENLKKIEKTQEKTA
+110 KKI
-125 KLKNQNENINLSKN
+125 KNTNLSKPKVYE
-139 SDKSI
+139 KSNILNEKNLGKQDEKI
-144 KAVADSTKTVNTAQK
+144 KRRK
-159 EKAAKETDRNSI
+159 I
-171 IKNFFKNRKNKKLS
+171 IRTFFKKREMKKMS
-185 FTPYIRTEVDVR
+185 FNPFVRTDVEVRD
-197 SVMKDVIISL
+197 VMKDVIISL
-207 IPAIIAA
+207 FPAIIAA
-214 SLVYGAKALL
+214 GLVYGLTALL

-234 VTEKLFSRIF
+234 ITEKLFSRIF
-244 LNDKDSVHDLSA
+244 LNDKDSAHDLSA

-318 SGTIWFSQETL
+318 SGTIWFSQEAL
-329 RLSKVNFFVNFQKTP
+329 RLSKINFFVNFQKTP
-344 IMSYLDELLL
+344 LMSYLDELLL

-420 DMPTSPSFAG
+420 DMPTSPSFAA
-430 GKIYYGIMLGV
+430 GKIYYGIILGV

-446 SVLGVK
+446 SMLGVK

-464 PFTRFIN
+464 PFTKYIN
-471 KVFRPVVFGYDV
+471 KVFRPVVFGYEV

-488 KQVGKAILLTFGII
+488 KQVGKGILLTLGII

-536 RNKNLSK
+536 RNKKFK

>member
-6 SLLEDILEVR
+6 SLLEDILNVR

-24 FDNDDSQISKNN
+24 FDNDGSQISKNN
-36 FVRKNENKNKIDMD
+36 FVSENENKNKIDMD

-56 KNKKINEIDEKVK
+56 KNKKTNEINEKVK
-69 TNNGKITKLE
+69 TNSGKIIKLE
-79 KIREQRAKRERL
+79 KIREQKAKRERL

-98 KKSENIIKDNQN
+98 KESENVNKDNQN

-125 KLKNQNENINLSKN
+125 KLNNQNENANLRKN
-139 SDKSI
+139 SDKSV
-144 KAVADSTKTVNTAQK
+144 KTDTKTVNTAQK
-159 EKAAKETDRNSI
+159 EKAAKKTDRNSI

-185 FTPYIRTEVDVR
+185 FTPYIRTEVDIR

-207 IPAIIAA
+207 IPAVVVA

-234 VTEKLFSRIF
+234 VTEKLFSIIF
-244 LNDKDSVHDLSA
+244 LNDKDSAHDLSA

-279 ASMAIIFGKLMYGG
+279 AGMAIIFGKLMYGG

-318 SGTIWFSQETL
+318 SGTIWFSQEAL
-329 RLSKVNFFVNFQKTP
+329 RLSKINFFVNFQKTP

-397 MILKDG
+397 MVLKDG
-403 ISVSMGGLLL
+403 ISVSTGGLLL
-413 TGIFMAT
+413 TGIYMAT

-441 VIVLL
+441 VIALL

-488 KQVGKAILLTFGII
+488 KQGGKAILLTLGII

-536 RNKNLSK
+536 RNKKFN

>member
-1 MADDK
+1 MTDEK
-6 SLLEDILEVR
+6 TLLEEILDVR
-16 KKRFKDAL
+16 KKIKNGL
-24 FDNDDSQISKNN
+24 LDNDDTVHHSET
-36 FVRKNENKNKIDMD
+36 EN
-50 DKYMDL
+50 L
-56 KNKKINEIDEKVK
+56 PKKRNINQQNLH
-69 TNNGKITKLE
+69 NNGKIIKLE
-79 KIREQRAKRERL
+79 KTRNEKTKRETIKKEVN
-91 EKGFIQP
+91 EKAENEE
-98 KKSENIIKDNQN
+98 KKNI
-110 TENLKKIEKTQEKTA
+110 KKI
-125 KLKNQNENINLSKN
+125 KNTNLSKPKVYE
-139 SDKSI
+139 KSNILNEKNLGKQDEKI
-144 KAVADSTKTVNTAQK
+144 KRRK
-159 EKAAKETDRNSI
+159 I
-171 IKNFFKNRKNKKLS
+171 IRTFFKKREMKKMS
-185 FTPYIRTEVDVR
+185 FNPFVRTDVEVRD
-197 SVMKDVIISL
+197 VMKDVIISL
-207 IPAIIAA
+207 FPAIIAA
-214 SLVYGAKALL
+214 GLVYGLTALL

-234 VTEKLFSRIF
+234 ITEKLFSRIF
-244 LNDKDSVHDLSA
+244 LNDKDSAHDLSA

-303 VGREFMTVFFPAAMS
+303 VGREFMTVFFPATMS
-318 SGTIWFSQETL
+318 SGTIWFSQEAL
-329 RLSKVNFFVNFQKTP
+329 RLSKINFFVNFQKTP

-446 SVLGVK
+446 SMLGVK

-464 PFTRFIN
+464 PFTRYIN
-471 KVFRPVVFGYDV
+471 KVFRPVVFGYEV

-488 KQVGKAILLTFGII
+488 KQVGKGILLTLVII

-536 RNKNLSK
+536 RNKKFK

>member
-1 MADDK
+1 MTDEK
-6 SLLEDILEVR
+6 TLLEEILDVR
-16 KKRFKDAL
+16 KKIKNGL
-24 FDNDDSQISKNN
+24 LDNDNTVHHSET
-36 FVRKNENKNKIDMD
+36 EN
-50 DKYMDL
+50 L
-56 KNKKINEIDEKVK
+56 PKKRNINQQNLH
-69 TNNGKITKLE
+69 NNGKIIKLE
-79 KIREQRAKRERL
+79 KIRNEKTKRETIKKEVN
-91 EKGFIQP
+91 EKA
-98 KKSENIIKDNQN
+98 ENEEK
-110 TENLKKIEKTQEKTA
+110 KKI
-125 KLKNQNENINLSKN
+125 KNTNLSKPKVYE
-139 SDKSI
+139 KSNILNEKNLGKQDEKI
-144 KAVADSTKTVNTAQK
+144 KRK
-159 EKAAKETDRNSI
+159 EI
-171 IKNFFKNRKNKKLS
+171 IRTFFKKREMKKMS
-185 FTPYIRTEVDVR
+185 FNPFVRTDVEVRD
-197 SVMKDVIISL
+197 VMKDVIISL
-207 IPAIIAA
+207 FPAIIAA
-214 SLVYGAKALL
+214 GLVYGLTALL

-234 VTEKLFSRIF
+234 ITEKLFSRIF
-244 LNDKDSVHDLSA
+244 LNDKDSAHDLSA

-298 LNPAV
+298 LNPAI

-318 SGTIWFSQETL
+318 SGTIWFSQEAL
-329 RLSKVNFFVNFQKTP
+329 RLSKINFFVNFQKIP

-420 DMPTSPSFAG
+420 DMPTSPSFAA
-430 GKIYYGIMLGV
+430 GKIYYGIILGV

-446 SVLGVK
+446 SMLGVK

-464 PFTRFIN
+464 PFTRYIN
-471 KVFRPVVFGYDV
+471 KVFRPVVFGYEV

-488 KQVGKAILLTFGII
+488 KQVGKGILLTLVII

-536 RNKNLSK
+536 RNKKFK